1 MEKARHLKTQSLIH
15 QKLFENLTGFN
26 ELESR
31 ISALPT
37 KQERGDAFEVFAEA
51 YLATQAIAQAKQVF
65 PFDAI
70 PLPIRTQLALDTERD
85 MGVDGVL
92 ETRLGEYQAYQVKFR
107 SGRSALRWDELS
119 TFMGLTDQVALRVL
133 FTNCDDL
140 PSLMNERKGFY
151 CIRGSDLDRLAPAD
165 FQTILRWLKGS
176 FVPVQK
182 KAPLLHQQ
190 EALDTILPA
199 FKEHDRVTALMAC
212 GTGKTLVA
220 LWVSERMTC
229 RKILVLVPSLALL
242 RQTLHEWLK
251 ETHWQ
256 GLSYLCVCSD
266 STVAKDVDDV
276 IVRQSDLDFP
286 VTTDSAIVRDFLA
299 RESEG
304 VKVVFSTYQS
314 SRVVAK
320 GMAENDVFELG
331 IFDEA
336 HKTAG
341 KVGVNFSFALT
352 DNNLRIKKRLFLT
365 ATPRHY
371 DINQKDKEGEAKLV
385 YSMDVPEIYGSVVY
399 QLSFA
404 EAARRQ
410 IICDY
415 KVIISVVTSE
425 MVNHELLR
433 RGEVIVEGDIIKAR
447 HVANQIALKSAVEK
461 YDIRNIFTFHR
472 SVASAKAFVSER
484 GEGIRTHLSEFEAF
498 HVNGEMSTAK
508 REKLMSAFR
517 LATQAVMSNARCLT
531 EGVDVPAVDMVA
543 FLTPKRSRVDIVQ
556 ATGRAMRKS
565 PGKTTGYVLVPLL
578 VEQAAGESIEDA
590 VKRAEFDEVW
600 AVLQAMQEQNKLLAD
615 IIRQMREDR
624 GRTGGF
630 DDSRFRERVEVLSP
644 DLTLETLIQ
653 VINTLCLDKLG
664 VTWDERFGEL
674 KAYKARFDHCNVP
687 KDWNENPQLGNW
699 VSKQRG
705 NKNQGI
711 LRETYIRRLEEI
723 GFIWDV
729 FDVAWEEMFKRLV
742 AYKNTKGDCNVP
754 NDWSE
759 NPTLGNWVCTQRIFR
774 KKGKLDENR
783 IQRLDAIG
791 FVWDTLD
798 AAWEEKFLELK
809 LFQKSYGHCN
819 VPKIWSENQQLANW
833 VGRQRR
839 SKSQGK
845 LSSPH
850 IQRLSEIGLIWDTL
864 DAAWEDKFVSLKTF
878 KKTYGHCNVP
888 NGYFE
893 DTQLGTWVERQRR
906 LKKKGKLN
914 ENRIQQLEQIGFI
927 WNPSNLAWEKM
938 FTALLT
944 YKQKYGHCNVPQKW
958 VENPQLA
965 TWVGEQRSCKKQGTL
980 SQARIQRLSEI
991 GFVWHTLD
999 QKWED
1004 NFLELKKFKEA
1015 YNHCNV
1021 PEGWLENPQLTS
1033 WVFTQR
1039 ANRKKGKLSK
1049 QRIHRLAE
1057 IGFVWD
1063 VPDALWEKR
1072 FAQLEMF
1079 MEIMGHCNVPEKWH
1093 ENPQLIT
1100 WVRNQRGYRDKGIL
1114 SQERIQRL
1122 DEIGFIWNLRDA
1134 LWEARFEE
1142 LKAFKNS
1149 NGHCNVPNRSP
1160 ENLELSLWV
1169 ANQRIRKSILSEDRI
1184 QRLNEIGFIWEP
1196 REVLWEQRFAELR
1209 TFKATHSHCNVPDS
1223 WAENPQLA
1231 AWVRKQRTSKKKG
1244 KLSEERIQLLN
1255 DLGFVWN
1262 LKANRD
1268 SS

>member
-1 MEKARHLKTQSLIH
+1 MGKPRHLKTQAFIH
-15 QKLFENLTGFN
+15 KKLFENIPGFN

-37 KQERGDAFEVFAEA
+37 KQERGEAFEVFAEA

-70 PLPIRTQLALDTERD
+70 PLPIRTKLALDTERD

-92 ETRLGEYQAYQVKFR
+92 ETRLGDYQAYQVKFR

-182 KAPLLHQQ
+182 KAPVLHQQ

-220 LWVSERMTC
+220 LWVAEGMNC

-266 STVAKDVDDV
+266 SSVAKDVDDV

-286 VTTDSAIVRDFLA
+286 VTTDSATVRDFLA

-314 SRVVAK
+314 SRVVAG
-320 GMAENDVFELG
+320 GMTENEAFELG

-352 DNNLRIKKRLFLT
+352 DDNLRINKRLFLT

-371 DINQKDKEGEAKLV
+371 DINHKDKEGEAKLV

-425 MVNHELLR
+425 MVNNELLR

-461 YDIRNIFTFHR
+461 HDIRKIFTFHR
-472 SVASAKAFVSER
+472 SVSSAKAFVSEG
-484 GEGIRTHLSEFEAF
+484 GEGIRSHLLEFEAF

-508 REKLMSAFR
+508 REKLMLAFR

-565 PGKTTGYVLVPLL
+565 PGKTTGYVLVPLF
-578 VEQAAGESIEDA
+578 VEQAAGELIEDA

-600 AVLQAMQEQNKLLAD
+600 AVLQAMQEQDELLVD

-630 DDSRFRERVEVLSP
+630 DDSRFRERVEVLEP

-674 KAYKARFDHCNVP
+674 LSYKGLYGHCNVP
-687 KDWNENPQLGNW
+687 TKWSENAQLATWVSEQRKGKKQGKLSKERIQRLNDIEFVWDTHDASWENKFEELKAFQVTHGHWRWPNNPQLGQW
-699 VSKQRG
+699 VLAQRQRHKQGTLSKER
-705 NKNQGI
+705 
-711 LRETYIRRLEEI
+711 IRFLDEI
-723 GFIWDV
+723 GFVWDSLDAV
-729 FDVAWEEMFKRLV
+729 WNERFTELKAFK
-742 AYKNTKGDCNVP
+742 ATEGHCNVP
-754 NDWSE
+754 QRWSK
-759 NPTLGNWVCTQRIFR
+759 NPQLGKWVRTQRGCRQEGI
-774 KKGKLDENR
+774 LSEER
-783 IQRLDAIG
+783 IQRLDQIGFVWDSLDALWEQRFSELEAFKATEGHCNVPRDWSDNPQLSTWVNNQRRYRKQNQLTEERIQRLNEIGFVWAYLATLWEERFTQLQAFKIIHGHCNVPYDWPDNPQLGIWVSEQRKNKKQGKLNEERIKCLDEVGFIWDHLVALWEQRFTELKEFKATHGHCNVPYDWPDNPELRTWVGEQRKKKKRNQLREERIYRLEQLG

-798 AAWEEKFLELK
+798 AAWEEKFSELK
-809 LFQKSYGHCN
+809 VFKDIKGHCK
-819 VPKIWSENQQLANW
+819 VPKRW
-833 VGRQRR
+833 
-839 SKSQGK
+839 
-845 LSSPH
+845 
-850 IQRLSEIGLIWDTL
+850 T
-864 DAAWEDKFVSLKTF
+864 
-878 KKTYGHCNVP
+878 
-888 NGYFE
+888 
-893 DTQLGTWVERQRR
+893 
-906 LKKKGKLN
+906 
-914 ENRIQQLEQIGFI
+914 
-927 WNPSNLAWEKM
+927 
-938 FTALLT
+938 
-944 YKQKYGHCNVPQKW
+944 
-958 VENPQLA
+958 ENPQLGR
-965 TWVGEQRSCKKQGTL
+965 WVINQRSARREGKL
-980 SQARIQRLSEI
+980 SEEHIQRLSEI
-991 GFVWHTLD
+991 GFVW
-999 QKWED
+999 EM
-1004 NFLELKKFKEA
+1004 KE
-1015 YNHCNV
+1015 
-1021 PEGWLENPQLTS
+1021 
-1033 WVFTQR
+1033 
-1039 ANRKKGKLSK
+1039 
-1049 QRIHRLAE
+1049 I
-1057 IGFVWD
+1057 
-1063 VPDALWEKR
+1063 
-1072 FAQLEMF
+1072 
-1079 MEIMGHCNVPEKWH
+1079 
-1093 ENPQLIT
+1093 
-1100 WVRNQRGYRDKGIL
+1100 
-1114 SQERIQRL
+1114 
-1122 DEIGFIWNLRDA
+1122 
-1134 LWEARFEE
+1134 
-1142 LKAFKNS
+1142 
-1149 NGHCNVPNRSP
+1149 
-1160 ENLELSLWV
+1160 
-1169 ANQRIRKSILSEDRI
+1169 
-1184 QRLNEIGFIWEP
+1184 
-1196 REVLWEQRFAELR
+1196 
-1209 TFKATHSHCNVPDS
+1209 
-1223 WAENPQLA
+1223 
-1231 AWVRKQRTSKKKG
+1231 
-1244 KLSEERIQLLN
+1244 
-1255 DLGFVWN
+1255 
-1262 LKANRD
+1262 
-1268 SS
+1268 